1 MSSVCETWSLEDLVD
16 MTEKDMDALL
26 ESYRPGKVPSLDQI
40 RQETS

>member
-26 ESYRPGKVPSLDQI
+26 AYYQPGKVPSLDEI